1 MERKALEF
9 KDASVDV
16 EARTFKGYA
25 STWTED
31 LMGDT
36 ILPGA
41 FSKSIAQKFRI
52 GRIKILWQ
60 HEQPLGMPTEMRED
74 GAGLYVEGR
83 ISKTRL
89 GDEALELMRDGVVSS
104 MSIGF
109 TIPKGGAEWDDD
121 GYKRT
126 IKEVDLFEFSPVTF
140 PANPAAVITGVKSFD
155 PRDVERI
162 LREAGYSRS
171 QAKAIANGGVRSLRE
186 AGEANEELGDLLKS
200 LTQLGDFART
210 LLGIHHGNQ

>member
-9 KDASVDV
+9 KDASVDID
-16 EARTFKGYA
+16 ARTFEGYA
-25 STWTED
+25 STWTKD
-31 LMGDT
+31 LVGDI

-41 FSKSIAQKFRI
+41 FAKSIEHKFKV
-52 GRIKILWQ
+52 GRIKVLWQ
-60 HEQPLGMPTEMRED
+60 HSDPLGMPTEMRED
-74 GAGLYVEGR
+74 SAGLYVKGK

-109 TIPKGGAEWDDD
+109 SIPKGGADWDDD
-121 GYKRT
+121 GITRT

-171 QAKAIANGGVRSLRE
+171 QAKAIANGGVKSLRE
-186 AGEANEELGDLLKS
+186 AGEENEDLGDLFKS
-200 LTQLGDFART
+200 FTQLGDFART
-210 LLGIHHGNQ
+210 LK